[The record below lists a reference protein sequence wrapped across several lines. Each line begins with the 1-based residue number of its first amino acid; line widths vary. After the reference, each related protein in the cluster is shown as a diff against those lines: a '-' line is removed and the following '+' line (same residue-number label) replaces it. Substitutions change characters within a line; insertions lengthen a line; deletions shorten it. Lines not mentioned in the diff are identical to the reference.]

1 MIQASHKTGG
11 CLDSELARGLAAQYS
26 ESKMIEPSVLH
37 QVAERANISQHY
49 INAQGVETSVSDQ
62 TIQSLLRSLGYDTS
76 DKASLLNSA
85 DKKEKK
91 VLLAPVLVTSNHSA
105 PIEIELNLGKSVRVS
120 EFTWKV
126 ETESGDEF
134 AGYVQA
140 QIVRDQRDSGGPLVF
155 ELPSLPWGYHT
166 LHVIR
171 SRRKQPYVMKL
182 IVTPDCCYKQPPL
195 LDHKKLWGISVQ
207 LYTIRS
213 RYNWGIGDFGDLK
226 QLVCDVAGR
235 GGDFIGLNP
244 IHALFPA
251 NPEAASPYSP
261 SSRRWLNILYIDVS
275 SVPEFVLSIE
285 AQHKVG
291 SAEFQQKLKRLRDE
305 DWVNYSEVAALK
317 LSVLPILF
325 REFQQRHLLNNS
337 DRAAEFSAFVAAGG
351 ESLLHQAAFDALHA
365 KLHAEDLSVWGWPVF
380 PDKYRRFS
388 KSAVADFI
396 EQDVDAV
403 QLYMY
408 LQWLADCQLNEVQS
422 LAREK
427 GMVLGLYRDLA
438 VGVADSGSETWADQG
453 NLMLDS
459 SIGAPPDILG
469 PLGQN
474 WGLPPLNPEVLRATG
489 FEAYIGLLQANMK
502 HCGALRIDHVLGLLR
517 LWLIPK
523 GEGAAN
529 GAYLYYPVNE
539 MMAILAL
546 ESHRN
551 QCAVIGEDL
560 GTVPVEMSDILAK
573 AGVYSYKVF
582 FFETAQD
589 GGYYSP
595 AHYNPQS
602 MSVLCTH
609 DMPTLRGFWNADDLK
624 LGSELGMY
632 PDQQQLAELFDS
644 RLHSKQG
651 ILNSVNWHGHLP
663 DSIGRD
669 AQQVPMDSALSEAFQ
684 IHLAAG
690 ASALLSLQLEDWLE
704 MDKPVNIP
712 GTVDQYPNWRRKLSV
727 NLDEIFIRDN
737 VNQLSKKLT
746 ETRAKGA

>member
-1 MIQASHKTGG
+1 MTGG
-11 CLDSELARGLAAQYS
+11 NKTTMEQYIVTGMSCAACSARVEKAV
-26 ESKMIEPSVLH
+26 SKVPGVTSCSVSLLT
-37 QVAERANISQHY
+37 NSM
-49 INAQGVETSVSDQ
+49 GVEGTASEQ
-62 TIQSLLRSLGYDTS
+62 EII
-76 DKASLLNSA
+76 KA
-85 DKKEKK
+85 
-91 VLLAPVLVTSNHSA
+91 VT
-105 PIEIELNLGKSVRVS
+105 
-120 EFTWKV
+120 
-126 ETESGDEF
+126 D
-134 AGYVQA
+134 AGY
-140 QIVRDQRDSGGPLVF
+140 G
-155 ELPSLPWGYHT
+155 
-166 LHVIR
+166 
-171 SRRKQPYVMKL
+171 
-182 IVTPDCCYKQPPL
+182 
-195 LDHKKLWGISVQ
+195 
-207 LYTIRS
+207 
-213 RYNWGIGDFGDLK
+213 
-226 QLVCDVAGR
+226 
-235 GGDFIGLNP
+235 
-244 IHALFPA
+244 
-251 NPEAASPYSP
+251 AS
-261 SSRRWLNILYIDVS
+261 
-275 SVPEFVLSIE
+275 
-285 AQHKVG
+285 K
-291 SAEFQQKLKRLRDE
+291 
-305 DWVNYSEVAALK
+305 
-317 LSVLPILF
+317 
-325 REFQQRHLLNNS
+325 
-337 DRAAEFSAFVAAGG
+337 
-351 ESLLHQAAFDALHA
+351 
-365 KLHAEDLSVWGWPVF
+365 
-380 PDKYRRFS
+380 
-388 KSAVADFI
+388 
-396 EQDVDAV
+396 
-403 QLYMY
+403 
-408 LQWLADCQLNEVQS
+408 
-422 LAREK
+422 
-427 GMVLGLYRDLA
+427 
-438 VGVADSGSETWADQG
+438 
-453 NLMLDS
+453 
-459 SIGAPPDILG
+459 
-469 PLGQN
+469 
-474 WGLPPLNPEVLRATG
+474 
-489 FEAYIGLLQANMK
+489 
-502 HCGALRIDHVLGLLR
+502 
-517 LWLIPK
+517 K

-582 FFETAQD
+582 FFETAED